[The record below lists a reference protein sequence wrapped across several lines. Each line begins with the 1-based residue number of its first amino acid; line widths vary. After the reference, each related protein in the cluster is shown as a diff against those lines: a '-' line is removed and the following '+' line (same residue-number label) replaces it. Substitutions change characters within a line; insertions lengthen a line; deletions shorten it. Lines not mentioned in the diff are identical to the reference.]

1 MPSFLPSPL
10 PHPGDSTTSRKDF
23 QGRKRR
29 DISEARVDIR
39 VKSPSRGVAKGIAGT
54 GADCINSEAAI
65 GGRILLQFK
74 LWKSRGCTYPADVVP
89 AGACT
94 SSMSGFIPRN
104 QSPSP
109 LNSLPPFFVQTRCNS
124 PPRSDVSSLS
134 VSLFHAPFRS
144 NGWNR
149 KRKKR
154 RKNISLPF
162 PPKPRNAGGE
172 AR

>member
-1 MPSFLPSPL
+1 M
-10 PHPGDSTTSRKDF
+10 
-23 QGRKRR
+23 
-29 DISEARVDIR
+29 
-39 VKSPSRGVAKGIAGT
+39 KSPSRGVAKGIAGT

-134 VSLFHAPFRS
+134 LSLCFTLLFARMDEIEKGRKGEKTSPSPFLQNHATPVVKHD
-144 NGWNR
+144 
-149 KRKKR
+149 KRISRFSR
-154 RKNISLPF
+154 RF
-162 PPKPRNAGGE
+162 
-172 AR
+172 